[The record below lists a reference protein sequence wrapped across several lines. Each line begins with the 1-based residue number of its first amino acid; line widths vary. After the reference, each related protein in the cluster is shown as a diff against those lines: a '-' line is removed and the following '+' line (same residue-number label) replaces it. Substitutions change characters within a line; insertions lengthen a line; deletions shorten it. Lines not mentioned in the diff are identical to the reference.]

1 MQTLQTSPSE
11 TGAGPSIWLRRSQE
25 RGFEDF
31 GWTDNYMTFSFA
43 GYRDPVWNNFGPL
56 RVMIENHI
64 QPRSGFPT
72 HPHRDAEIVTYV
84 VSGTLTHRDNMGHEA
99 VITSGEM
106 QHISA
111 GSRGIVHS
119 EENLHDVVEHNYQMW
134 LIPDRP
140 GTASAYDQLKFTPE
154 ERQGRFR
161 LYVSP
166 TGEDGSMPINTDAR
180 IYAGLFSAGDSV
192 RHALQ
197 TGWGAWIQ
205 VVHGEVRVAGL
216 ALHSGD
222 GAGITNARE
231 LDIEFDAESEVLLFD
246 VRMDAPLLWR

>member
-1 MQTLQTSPSE
+1 MQTEQQSPAVAS
-11 TGAGPSIWLRRSQE
+11 AAPAIRLRRSNE

-31 GWTDNYMTFSFA
+31 GWTDNYLTFSFA
-43 GYRDPVWNNFGPL
+43 GYRDPAWNNFGPL

-84 VSGTLTHRDNMGHEA
+84 AAGTLTHRDNMGHQA
-99 VITSGEM
+99 AITAGEM

-119 EENLHDVVEHNYQMW
+119 ERNVDDVVEHNYQMW

-140 GTASAYDQLKFTPE
+140 GTASAYHQLKFTPQ

-161 LYVSP
+161 LYVSRD
-166 TGEDGSMPINTDAR
+166 GAEGSMPINTDAR
-180 IYAGLFSAGDSV
+180 IYAGLFRAGDSV
-192 RHALQ
+192 QHLLEP
-197 TGWGAWIQ
+197 GWGAWIQ
-205 VVHGEVRVAGL
+205 VVHGGFSVAGL
-216 ALHSGD
+216 QLQPGD
-222 GAGITNARE
+222 GVGITNAPE
-231 LDIEFDAESEVLLFD
+231 LDIQFDAESEVLLFD